1 MNVVPKGSSVWKGS
15 IESSQYNYFFNL
27 LYTVYSLPNIVL
39 PFFGGYLTDKLSAR
53 LMNVVFCI
61 CLLTGQVTLTIGAFI
76 GSFPLMILGRVFFG
90 FGGESLCV
98 SVQTLIQQWFNESL
112 NRVAQDS
119 IVRRFGLGLAFA
131 MGLNLSLSRLGSVFN
146 NLISPAVALHFAH
159 SDDDEALPA
168 AGSSSGS
175 DSAASA
181 GPGVPYALAFGCLVM
196 GAATVASVV
205 VYIMDAAAE
214 RSGRQ
219 AGYGDGAASVRAS
232 SEKTERLLPET
243 SEDGDASE
251 EINLSAVFS
260 FNSAFWLL
268 SVSCISVYA
277 CVLPWNNI
285 AQAFLLEKYLCPPHG
300 MKSCGV
306 GDNDTE
312 TEATNTVKVGSFP
325 LFYAGSLV
333 VFLRRGSPSSMRPA
347 MLCCCPAVCHV
358 DPLRHIGVRIT
369 FSRRHC
375 RQVWS
380 SGDADDSLCCRSHPR
395 SSDVCFWRSGAQP
408 ALHVL
413 AFDRPGR
420 RLFCLCLSAVAVSS
434 DGRQGPRGG
443 NSLRRRHCDSEWWP
457 RSLPHDRRRPE
468 DPLPELRALGRSFL
482 QLASRRGCA
491 VWCRPVRC

>member
-1 MNVVPKGSSVWKGS
+1 MLTPARCAGDEQLEDYFVNVVPKGTSVWKGS
-15 IESSQYNYFFNL
+15 IEASQYNYFFNL
-27 LYTVYSLPNIVL
+27 LYAVYSLPNIVL

-112 NRVAQDS
+112 NRLAPDS
-119 IVRRFGLGLAFA
+119 TVRQLGLGLAFA

-159 SDDDEALPA
+159 SHDDDASGS
-168 AGSSSGS
+168 AGSGSGP

-196 GAATVASVV
+196 AAATAASVV
-205 VYIMDAAAE
+205 VFIMDASAE
-214 RSGRQ
+214 RAGRQ

-232 SEKTERLLPET
+232 SETTERLLP
-243 SEDGDASE
+243 EDGDASE

-285 AQAFLLEKYLCPPHG
+285 AQAFLLEKYVCPGGCAPT
-300 MKSCGV
+300 V
-306 GDNDTE
+306 LTNPTE
-312 TEATNTVKVGSFP
+312 FDATNTVKVK
-325 LFYAGSLV
+325 
-333 VFLRRGSPSSMRPA
+333 
-347 MLCCCPAVCHV
+347 
-358 DPLRHIGVRIT
+358 
-369 FSRRHC
+369 
-375 RQVWS
+375 
-380 SGDADDSLCCRSHPR
+380 
-395 SSDVCFWRSGAQP
+395 QP
-408 ALHVL
+408 PKPHTHTHTPHTHTHTQ
-413 AFDRPGR
+413 PG
-420 RLFCLCLSAVAVSS
+420 L
-434 DGRQGPRGG
+434 
-443 NSLRRRHCDSEWWP
+443 
-457 RSLPHDRRRPE
+457 
-468 DPLPELRALGRSFL
+468 
-482 QLASRRGCA
+482 
-491 VWCRPVRC
+491 